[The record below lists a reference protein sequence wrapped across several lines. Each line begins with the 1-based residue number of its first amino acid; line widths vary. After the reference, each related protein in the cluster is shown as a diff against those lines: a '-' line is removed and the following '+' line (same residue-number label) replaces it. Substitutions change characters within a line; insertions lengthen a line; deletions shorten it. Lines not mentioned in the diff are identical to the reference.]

1 MVSMLDVLT
10 NQFDLLSK
18 PVDPFIS
25 NQKIEF
31 MFANVHFLTGKSIAS
46 LKPKY

>member
-18 PVDPFIS
+18 PVDPFILKS
-25 NQKIEF
+25 KIEF
-31 MFANVHFLTGKSIAS
+31 KIANVHFLTGKSIAR